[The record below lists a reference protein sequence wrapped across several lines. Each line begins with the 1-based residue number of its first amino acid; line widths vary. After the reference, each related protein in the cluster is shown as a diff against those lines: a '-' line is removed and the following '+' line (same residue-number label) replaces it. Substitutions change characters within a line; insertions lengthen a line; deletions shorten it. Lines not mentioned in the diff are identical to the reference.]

1 MGGAV
6 KQCRVGFA
14 HQGRL
19 LLRDRRLAWL
29 LAAVLL
35 SAIVMLAVG
44 MATERAEARAVA
56 TAKAEEARVWAALPP
71 GNPHAA
77 AHFGRYAFREPGP
90 LAPLDRGLSDALGTA
105 VRLEGHQQNVAT
117 GRRIDGG
124 GTLDGFARLDA
135 AAVVAL
141 LGPLLLILA
150 GFATFSGETVR
161 ALLRQEIAAGAR
173 PGATLAGRVAALALL
188 TPILAAPLAVAGAL
202 LGAGVARVALLVG
215 GHLLYLLTFLSLTLA
230 ASAWFRTPRAA
241 LATLLAFWAAATL
254 VLPRVAPALAEALH
268 PTISAAAMEAAIT
281 DEVLGGGGPDGQQ
294 ARMERL
300 KASLLARY
308 KVDTVERLP
317 INFGGVAF
325 FEGERRSAAIYAR
338 HIATLYDGYAAQ
350 ARTGRVL
357 AALSPFL
364 AIRPWSAALAET
376 DMAAHRRM
384 LDQAEAWRYRTVQ
397 ALNRDIILH
406 RPAAVEDY
414 RADVDGITRG
424 IEPTFT
430 PEPLRDTLARQWPDL
445 GVLLAWTA
453 AAGALLWLALRRR
466 IARP

>member
-1 MGGAV
+1 M
-6 KQCRVGFA
+6 QWRVGFA

-19 LLRDRRLAWL
+19 LLRDRQLAWL
-29 LAAVLL
+29 LGGVLL
-35 SAIVMLAVG
+35 SAVVMLAVG
-44 MATERAEARAVA
+44 IATERAMAREAAA
-56 TAKAEEARVWAALPP
+56 AKAEEARVWAALPP

-90 LAPLDRGLSDALGTA
+90 LAPLDRGLSDALGVA

-135 AAVVAL
+135 AGVVAL

-173 PGATLAGRVAALALL
+173 PGATLAGRVAALVLL
-188 TPILAAPLAVAGAL
+188 APILAAPLAVAGAL
-202 LGAGVARVALLVG
+202 LDAGVVRVTLLAG
-215 GHLLYLLTFLSLTLA
+215 GHLLYLLTFLLLTLA
-230 ASAWFRTPRAA
+230 ASAWFQTPRAA
-241 LATLLAFWAAATL
+241 LAVLLAFWASATL
-254 VLPRVAPALAEALH
+254 VLPRVAPALGEALH

-281 DEVLGGGGPDGQQ
+281 DEVLGGGERDGQQ

-308 KVDTVERLP
+308 KVDGVEQLP

-325 FEGERRSAAIYAR
+325 FEGERLSAAIYAR
-338 HIATLYDGYAAQ
+338 HMAAVHDGYAAQ
-350 ARTGRVL
+350 ARTGRAL
-357 AALSPFL
+357 AVLSPFL

-384 LDQAEAWRYRTVQ
+384 LEQAEAWRYRTVQ

-406 RPAAVEDY
+406 RPAAVDDY
-414 RADVDGITRG
+414 RANVHGITRG

-445 GVLLAWTA
+445 AVLLAWTG
-453 AAGALLWLALRRR
+453 AAGGLLWLALRRR
-466 IARP
+466 MARP